1 MLDMEATSLEQIADL
16 ILDNMVNAG
25 SLTSEIKDKVTP
37 NNGIFLT
44 PVHLFLG

>member
-25 SLTSEIKDKVTP
+25 SLTCEIKDKVRLLFVCFFSL
-37 NNGIFLT
+37 IFEW
-44 PVHLFLG
+44 PP